1 MFVWATWVYSANPG
15 VLISCDSFK
24 RNLINQTAK
33 PRPEKDIITIRKVS
47 QAAVCTL
54 SQTGKPHWRKIKLQ
68 AALRGT
74 CCRHR
79 LTFCSL
85 HGKCHEEE
93 KEERRTSDRRST
105 KCKCD
110 CAKMCFYLH
119 WKCFDMLLSERLTKL
134 KKPET
139 WSRVCRWKE
148 HQCRQKRTQVQ
159 KCHKGVKFL
168 WLCASSAAAESS
180 HWAGMQQWEVAPM
193 TISTSKSE
201 VTVLR
206 WKRGRGERLKYPRER
221 RTEQEIHGLIGV
233 LAALMWMLW

>member
-15 VLISCDSFK
+15 ILISCDSFK

-119 WKCFDMLLSERLTKL
+119 WKCFICYSVKDWQSWKNL
-134 KKPET
+134 KREAKCVDGKNI
-139 WSRVCRWKE
+139 SAGRRGHKSKNAIKE
-148 HQCRQKRTQVQ
+148 
-159 KCHKGVKFL
+159 
-168 WLCASSAAAESS
+168 
-180 HWAGMQQWEVAPM
+180 
-193 TISTSKSE
+193 
-201 VTVLR
+201 
-206 WKRGRGERLKYPRER
+206 
-221 RTEQEIHGLIGV
+221 
-233 LAALMWMLW
+233 